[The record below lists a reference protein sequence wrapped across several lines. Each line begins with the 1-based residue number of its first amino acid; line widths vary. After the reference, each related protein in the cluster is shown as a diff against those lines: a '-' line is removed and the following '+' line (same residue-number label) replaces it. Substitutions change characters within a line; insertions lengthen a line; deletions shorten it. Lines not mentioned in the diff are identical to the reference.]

1 MRSLQRSPFSSKKF
15 AQDRLKLAS
24 RRFFV
29 LPSSYTRLSSYMS
42 SNFFMWDEASHME
55 SGSRPA
61 GSFSTATMKMP
72 FSRYVVYH
80 VSTPISVKYVPS
92 IRSAQAWRL
101 GRGRDSPR
109 EARTWRRRLPRRRWR
124 GDRPSGRGAP
134 SRAAC

>member
-80 VSTPISVKYVPS
+80 VSTPIISC
-92 IRSAQAWRL
+92 
-101 GRGRDSPR
+101 RGRLDRLSSRHGLIWSSPLR
-109 EARTWRRRLPRRRWR
+109 NTP
-124 GDRPSGRGAP
+124 P
-134 SRAAC
+134 